1 MQRPRAVVGTAA
13 DLTVRRAAWVVAGME
28 VEVVV
33 GGDEVVW
40 AGDVALLQGG
50 VEPVVSV
57 HATLCQGI
65 RKRVRGDV
73 EGGLREREKGRK
85 MLLNANSGSTC
96 HAQKFGCNNDCTSS
110 APGGL
115 LPGDGAEAQTLR
127 RCPQNPW
134 MSQGGGPLPNP
145 TPLPTGTSCTVGAL
159 LP

>member
-1 MQRPRAVVGTAA
+1 M
-13 DLTVRRAAWVVAGME
+13 RRAAWVVAGME

-50 VEPVVSV
+50 VEPVISV
-57 HATLCQGI
+57 HATPCQGI

-73 EGGLREREKGRK
+73 EGGLREREEGRK
-85 MLLNANSGSTC
+85 MLLNASSGSTC
-96 HAQKFGCNNDCTSS
+96 HAQKFGCNDDGTSS
-110 APGGL
+110 APGRL
-115 LPGDGAEAQTLR
+115 LPGDGAEAKTLR
-127 RCPQNPW
+127 CCPQNPRL
-134 MSQGGGPLPNP
+134 SLGQGRGGPLPHP